1 MLWVGAMALGIAKFF
16 RAEPHAW
23 PLLLL
28 GAGGTALVRPHITVL
43 LVAGM
48 LVAQMFRPVRGQAI
62 GAVSKAFGVLIL
74 VGGVAILTTQSA
86 DFLGIDDLSSQS
98 VMDQIDWASGQTQT
112 GGSSFTP
119 VPLTN
124 PLGVPAAIITLLFR
138 PFPWEARSPTLLLQS
153 LEGLFLVWLCF
164 RQRSRLRQVPRL
176 MRTNPYVTFAVVY
189 ALAFII
195 AFAGFANFG
204 ILARQRTLMLPLFL
218 VLLALPKPGESAPQ
232 MTTTASRASRAM
244 AHT

>member
-1 MLWVGAMALGIAKFF
+1 
-16 RAEPHAW
+16 
-23 PLLLL
+23 
-28 GAGGTALVRPHITVL
+28 
-43 LVAGM
+43 
-48 LVAQMFRPVRGQAI
+48 
-62 GAVSKAFGVLIL
+62 
-74 VGGVAILTTQSA
+74 
-86 DFLGIDDLSSQS
+86 
-98 VMDQIDWASGQTQT
+98 
-112 GGSSFTP
+112 
-119 VPLTN
+119 
-124 PLGVPAAIITLLFR
+124 
-138 PFPWEARSPTLLLQS
+138 
-153 LEGLFLVWLCF
+153 
-164 RQRSRLRQVPRL
+164 